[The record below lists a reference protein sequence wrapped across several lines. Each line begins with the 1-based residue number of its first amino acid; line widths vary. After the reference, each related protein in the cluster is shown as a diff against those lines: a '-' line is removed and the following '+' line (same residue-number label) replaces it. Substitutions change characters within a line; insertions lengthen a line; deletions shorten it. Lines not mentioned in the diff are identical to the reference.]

1 MVERVPGPGSS
12 RETES
17 EQYRAQTPG
26 PGTGPRTAEP
36 VTVDAEVNDPGRGS
50 GPGPAGHTGAP
61 GAGHTGVPGT
71 AGPGRT
77 DSAGTEHTGTTGT
90 SATGSG
96 HARPGGRGTAPSRV
110 PEQPGTGADRS
121 DAADRPRSQGAKLER
136 VRERWNA
143 TQGKFVDDPHGAV
156 READALAA
164 EIADAVVA
172 EIEERRS
179 ALRSAWN
186 EGEGTDTES
195 LRVALRDYRSFVEH
209 LVSTNA

>member
-1 MVERVPGPGSS
+1 MVERVTGPGTD

-17 EQYRAQTPG
+17 DRYRASAPG
-26 PGTGPRTAEP
+26 TGTGPRAAEP
-36 VTVDAEVNDPGRGS
+36 VTVDAEVNDPRPAGGQS
-50 GPGPAGHTGAP
+50 TGPAGAP
-61 GAGHTGVPGT
+61 GPD
-71 AGPGRT
+71 RT
-77 DSAGTEHTGTTGT
+77 DSSVGGDHTGPG
-90 SATGSG
+90 AAG
-96 HARPGGRGTAPSRV
+96 HARPGGRGTAPGRV
-110 PEQPGTGADRS
+110 SEQPGAGADRPGT
-121 DAADRPRSQGAKLER
+121 ADGTRSRGAKLER

-164 EIADAVVA
+164 EVADAVVA

-209 LVSTNA
+209 LVNTNT

>member
-1 MVERVPGPGSS
+1 MVERVPGPGTS

-17 EQYRAQTPG
+17 DQYRARTPG
-26 PGTGPRTAEP
+26 TGTGPRTAEP
-36 VTVDAEVNDPGRGS
+36 VTVDAEVNDPGRGT
-50 GPGPAGHTGAP
+50 GPA
-61 GAGHTGVPGT
+61 
-71 AGPGRT
+71 
-77 DSAGTEHTGTTGT
+77 
-90 SATGSG
+90 G
-96 HARPGGRGTAPSRV
+96 HARPGGRGTAPGRA
-110 PEQPGTGADRS
+110 PEQPGAGADRP
-121 DAADRPRSQGAKLER
+121 DAADGPRARGAKLER

-164 EIADAVVA
+164 EVADAVVA

-209 LVSTNA
+209 LVNTNT

>member
-1 MVERVPGPGSS
+1 MVERVPGPGRS
-12 RETES
+12 RETEP
-17 EQYRAQTPG
+17 EQHRARTPG

-61 GAGHTGVPGT
+61 G
-71 AGPGRT
+71 
-77 DSAGTEHTGTTGT
+77 
-90 SATGSG
+90 
-96 HARPGGRGTAPSRV
+96 
-110 PEQPGTGADRS
+110 TGADRS
-121 DAADRPRSQGAKLER
+121 DAAGMPRSRGAKLER

-143 TQGKFVDDPHGAV
+143 TQGRFVDDPHGAV

-164 EIADAVVA
+164 EVADAVVA

-209 LVSTNA
+209 LVGTNA

>member
-1 MVERVPGPGSS
+1 MVERVPGPGTS

-17 EQYRAQTPG
+17 DQYRARTPG
-26 PGTGPRTAEP
+26 TGPGPRTAEP
-36 VTVDAEVNDPGRGS
+36 VTVDAEVNDPGRGA
-50 GPGPAGHTGAP
+50 GPGFTGAP
-61 GAGHTGVPGT
+61 GPDRTDPVGDDHTGP
-71 AGPGRT
+71 A
-77 DSAGTEHTGTTGT
+77 
-90 SATGSG
+90 G
-96 HARPGGRGTAPSRV
+96 HARPGGRGTAPGRV
-110 PEQPGTGADRS
+110 PEQPGAGT
-121 DAADRPRSQGAKLER
+121 DRPGPADGPRARGAKLER

-164 EIADAVVA
+164 EVADAVVA

-209 LVSTNA
+209 LVNTNT

>member
-1 MVERVPGPGSS
+1 MVERVPGPGGS
-12 RETES
+12 RETGS
-17 EQYRAQTPG
+17 DQYRAETAG
-26 PGTGPRTAEP
+26 PGHRPGEP
-36 VTVDAEVNDPGRGS
+36 VAVDAEVNDPGRGS
-50 GPGPAGHTGAP
+50 GHTGTPGTGHTG
-61 GAGHTGVPGT
+61 
-71 AGPGRT
+71 GR
-77 DSAGTEHTGTTGT
+77 EHTGT
-90 SATGSG
+90 AGSG
-96 HARPGGRGTAPSRV
+96 QTRPGGRGTAPNRV
-110 PEQPGTGADRS
+110 PEQPGAGADH
-121 DAADRPRSQGAKLER
+121 ADPAGGSRPHGAKLER

-143 TQGKFVDDPHGAV
+143 TQGKFVDDPQGAV

-164 EIADAVVA
+164 EVADAVVA

>member
-1 MVERVPGPGSS
+1 MVERVPGPGTS
-12 RETES
+12 RESES
-17 EQYRAQTPG
+17 DQYRARTPG
-26 PGTGPRTAEP
+26 TGTGPRTAEP
-36 VTVDAEVNDPGRGS
+36 VTVDAEVNDPGRGTGPVPAGAPGPDRTGPVGGDHT
-50 GPGPAGHTGAP
+50 GPGPAGHT
-61 GAGHTGVPGT
+61 
-71 AGPGRT
+71 
-77 DSAGTEHTGTTGT
+77 
-90 SATGSG
+90 
-96 HARPGGRGTAPSRV
+96 RPGGRGTAPGRM
-110 PEQPGTGADRS
+110 PEQPDAGADRPGS
-121 DAADRPRSQGAKLER
+121 ADGPRARGAKLER

-164 EIADAVVA
+164 EVADAVVA

-209 LVSTNA
+209 LVNTNT

>member
-1 MVERVPGPGSS
+1 MVERVPGPGRS
-12 RETES
+12 RETEP
-17 EQYRAQTPG
+17 EQYPAQTPG

-36 VTVDAEVNDPGRGS
+36 VTVDAEVNDPGRGT
-50 GPGPAGHTGAP
+50 GPAGHTGAP
-61 GAGHTGVPGT
+61 DTGYTGAPGT
-71 AGPGRT
+71 AGPGST
-77 DSAGTEHTGTTGT
+77 GSAGAEHIGTAGT
-90 SATGSG
+90 PTAGSG
-96 HARPGGRGTAPSRV
+96 HARPGVRGTAPSRV

-121 DAADRPRSQGAKLER
+121 DAAAGPRTQGAKLER

-143 TQGKFVDDPHGAV
+143 TQGRFVDDPHGAV

-164 EIADAVVA
+164 EVADAVVA

>member
-1 MVERVPGPGSS
+1 MVERVPGPGTS

-17 EQYRAQTPG
+17 DQYRARTPG
-26 PGTGPRTAEP
+26 TGPGPRTAEP
-36 VTVDAEVNDPGRGS
+36 VTVDAEVNDPGRGAGS
-50 GPGPAGHTGAP
+50 GFTGAP
-61 GAGHTGVPGT
+61 GPDRTDPVGGDHTGP
-71 AGPGRT
+71 A
-77 DSAGTEHTGTTGT
+77 
-90 SATGSG
+90 G
-96 HARPGGRGTAPSRV
+96 HARPGGRGTAPGRV
-110 PEQPGTGADRS
+110 PEQPGAGAGRPGS
-121 DAADRPRSQGAKLER
+121 ADGPRARGAKLER

-164 EIADAVVA
+164 EVADAVVA

-209 LVSTNA
+209 LVNTNT

>member
-1 MVERVPGPGSS
+1 MVERVPGPGTN

-17 EQYRAQTPG
+17 DQYRARTPG
-26 PGTGPRTAEP
+26 TATGPRTAEP
-36 VTVDAEVNDPGRGS
+36 VTVDAEVNDPGRGT
-50 GPGPAGHTGAP
+50 GPGPAGAP
-61 GAGHTGVPGT
+61 GPDRTGPVGGDRT
-71 AGPGRT
+71 GPGP
-77 DSAGTEHTGTTGT
+77 A
-90 SATGSG
+90 G
-96 HARPGGRGTAPSRV
+96 HARPGGRGTAPGRV
-110 PEQPGTGADRS
+110 PEQPGAE
-121 DAADRPRSQGAKLER
+121 ADRPDPADGLRARGAKLER

-164 EIADAVVA
+164 EVADAVVA

-209 LVSTNA
+209 LVNTNT

>member
-1 MVERVPGPGSS
+1 MVERVPGPGRS

-17 EQYRAQTPG
+17 EQYRARTPG

-36 VTVDAEVNDPGRGS
+36 VTVDAEVNDPGRGT
-50 GPGPAGHTGAP
+50 GPAGRTGAPDTGYTGAP
-61 GAGHTGVPGT
+61 GT
-71 AGPGRT
+71 A
-77 DSAGTEHTGTTGT
+77 
-90 SATGSG
+90 GSG
-96 HARPGGRGTAPSRV
+96 HARPGGRGTAPGQV

-121 DAADRPRSQGAKLER
+121 DPADGPRSQGAKLER

-143 TQGKFVDDPHGAV
+143 TQGRFVDDPHGAV

-164 EIADAVVA
+164 EVADAVVA